1 MSKQTNLLGFLK
13 RKELE
18 CATTS
23 IAEDHIPEPSPPI
36 HEHNTLGT
44 HQIENEDLIFS
55 LERDPGL
62 RAPMWHHPIEKRNEI
77 RRAYL
82 KLKPYQPILRNFPYS
97 GPEGHRRSF
106 QSSWYKKFPDWLEYS
121 LSKDAAFCF
130 LCYLFADKPNPHTNT
145 FTMIRFNNWK
155 RVNEGKNCPF
165 VTHVGGLSSIHNNS
179 LRSKINLLNDRG
191 HIRHAF
197 VSQEEAQI
205 RKNRLRLE
213 TTIDVVRLLTLQA
226 CPLRGHDESANSDNK
241 GNFLEFRKA
250 FSRYNDEVSRAIE
263 HTSYNAQY
271 IAPSIQKEILHII
284 STKVRNYIR
293 EEIGESK
300 FCIMVDE
307 ARDETKREKMAIV
320 LRFVDKKGL
329 IKERFFDLVHVTDT
343 SAATLKKEVCSVFTK
358 HKLFVENLRGQGY
371 DGASNMRGE
380 WNGLQALFLA
390 DCPYAY
396 YVHCFAHRLQLALVA
411 ASKEV
416 SPVHQFFSNLN
427 FIINIIGASLKR
439 HDELQANKG
448 AEIETLLFRGELET
462 GRGANQIGTLKKAGD
477 TRWGSHLQS
486 IRSLLNM
493 YSATVSVLEH
503 IMVDKSYNSHQ
514 RGDADIALNLMIS
527 YEFMFLSHLMR
538 EILGI
543 TDILCQAL
551 QRKSQDI
558 ANALKLVSTTKSLIQ
573 NLREDRWKAF
583 VEEVNLFCQK
593 HDSLVPE
600 MGVIYVARKGRARRQ
615 QNQNTVEHHFRVNV
629 FYVTIDKQLQEI
641 NSRFNDK
648 ALGLL
653 TLTSV
658 LAPYDRYKNFD
669 CEQICTLA
677 EKYYPSDFT
686 TQEKIHL
693 RYQLQHFL
701 CEVKGDDPTL
711 RNLSI
716 LQEPCQCLAET
727 GKSDVYFLIDRLI
740 RLVLTLP
747 VSTATTER
755 AFSGMKVMKTRLRN
769 KMEDDFLAD
778 SLVIYIEREISK
790 SFSIESIV
798 DDFKSLKDR
807 RVLFSA

>member
-13 RKELE
+13 RKEPK

-36 HEHNTLGT
+36 HEHNTLRT

-62 RAPMWHHPIEKRNEI
+62 QAPMWHHPMEKRNEI

-145 FTMIRFNNWK
+145 FTIIGFNNWK

-165 VTHVGGLSSIHNNS
+165 VTHID
-179 LRSKINLLNDRG
+179 LLNDRD
-191 HIRHAF
+191 HIRYAF

-226 CPLRGHDESANSDNK
+226 CPLRGYDESANLDNQ

-250 FSRYNDEVSRAIE
+250 FARYNDEVSRAIE

-307 ARDETKREKMAIV
+307 ARDEAKREQMAIV

-396 YVHCFAHRLQLALVA
+396 YVHCFSHRLQLALVA

-427 FIINIIGASLKR
+427 FIINIIGASPKR

-448 AEIETLLFRGELET
+448 VEIETLLFRGELET
-462 GRGANQIGTLKKAGD
+462 GRGANQFGTLKRAGD

-493 YSATVSVLEH
+493 YSVTVSVLEH
-503 IMVDKSYNSHQ
+503 IMVDKSCNSHQ

-527 YEFMFLSHLMR
+527 YEFVFLSHLMR

-593 HDSLVPE
+593 HD
-600 MGVIYVARKGRARRQ
+600 IFTRRQ
-615 QNQNTVEHHFRVNV
+615 QDQNTVEHHFRVNV

-669 CEQICTLA
+669 CEQIFTLA

-693 RYQLQHFL
+693 RYQLKHFH

-711 RNLSI
+711 RNLST
-716 LQEPCQCLAET
+716 LQELCQCLAET

-755 AFSGMKVMKTRLRN
+755 AFSGMKIMKTRLRN

-790 SFSIESIV
+790 SFSVESNV

>member
-1 MSKQTNLLGFLK
+1 
-13 RKELE
+13 
-18 CATTS
+18 
-23 IAEDHIPEPSPPI
+23 
-36 HEHNTLGT
+36 
-44 HQIENEDLIFS
+44 
-55 LERDPGL
+55 
-62 RAPMWHHPIEKRNEI
+62 MWHYPIEKRNEI
-77 RRAYL
+77 CRAYL
-82 KLKPYQPILRNFPYS
+82 NLKPYQLILRNFPYS
-97 GPEGHRRSF
+97 GFEGHCRSF
-106 QSSWYKKFPDWLEYS
+106 QSLWYKNFPDWLKYS
-121 LSKDAAFCF
+121 LFKDAAFCF
-130 LCYLFADKPNPHTNT
+130 LCYLFSNKPNPHTNT
-145 FTMIRFNNWK
+145 FTMIGFNNWK
-155 RVNEGKNCPF
+155 RF
-165 VTHVGGLSSIHNNS
+165 FLRYINNS

-191 HIRHAF
+191 HIRYAF

-213 TTIDVVRLLTLQA
+213 TTIDVARLLTLQA
-226 CPLRGHDESANSDNK
+226 CPLRGHDESANSDNQ

-250 FSRYNDEVSRAIE
+250 FARYNDEVSRAIE

-271 IAPSIQKEILHII
+271 IAPSILKEILHII
-284 STKVRNYIR
+284 STKARNYIR

-307 ARDETKREKMAIV
+307 AKREKMSIV
-320 LRFVDKKGL
+320 LKFVDKKYMY
-329 IKERFFDLVHVTDT
+329 VSDT

-358 HKLFVENLRGQGY
+358 HKLFVENIRGQGY
-371 DGASNMRGE
+371 DGANNMR
-380 WNGLQALFLA
+380 

-396 YVHCFAHRLQLALVA
+396 YIHCFAHRLQLALFV
-411 ASKEV
+411 ASKE
-416 SPVHQFFSNLN
+416 
-427 FIINIIGASLKR
+427 
-439 HDELQANKG
+439 
-448 AEIETLLFRGELET
+448 
-462 GRGANQIGTLKKAGD
+462 IGTLKRAGD

-493 YSATVSVLEH
+493 YSATFSVLEH
-503 IMVDKSYNSHQ
+503 IFV
-514 RGDADIALNLMIS
+514 
-527 YEFMFLSHLMR
+527 FLSHLMR

-573 NLREDRWKAF
+573 NLREDHWKAF

-593 HDSLVPE
+593 HDILVPE
-600 MGVIYVARKGRARRQ
+600 MDAIYIARKGRALCQ
-615 QNQNTVEHHFRVNV
+615 QDQNTVEHHFRVNV
-629 FYVTIDKQLQEI
+629 FYVTIDKQLQEL
-641 NSRFNDK
+641 NSRLNDN

-658 LAPYDRYKNFD
+658 LAPYDAYKIFD
-669 CEQICTLA
+669 
-677 EKYYPSDFT
+677 YFT

-711 RNLSI
+711 RNLST
-716 LQEPCQCLAET
+716 LQELSQCLAET
-727 GKSDVYFLIDRLI
+727 GKSDVYFLIDR
-740 RLVLTLP
+740 
-747 VSTATTER
+747 
-755 AFSGMKVMKTRLRN
+755 AFSGMKIMKTRLLN

-778 SLVIYIEREISK
+778 SLLIYIERELSK

>member
-13 RKELE
+13 RKEPE

-23 IAEDHIPEPSPPI
+23 IVEDNIPEPSSPI

-44 HQIENEDLIFS
+44 QQIENEDLILSF
-55 LERDPGL
+55 ERDPGL
-62 RAPMWHHPIEKRNEI
+62 RAPMWHYPIEKRNEI
-77 RRAYL
+77 CRAYL

-106 QSSWYKKFPDWLEYS
+106 QSSWYKNFPDWLEYS

-145 FTMIRFNNWK
+145 FTMIGFNNWK

-165 VTHVGGLSSIHNNS
+165 VTHVGVACFGISCSDNNS
-179 LRSKINLLNDRG
+179 LRSKIDLLNDRG
-191 HIRHAF
+191 HICYAF
-197 VSQEEAQI
+197 ISQEEAQI

-226 CPLRGHDESANSDNK
+226 CPLRGHDESANSDNQ

-250 FSRYNDEVSRAIE
+250 FTRYNDEVSRAIE
-263 HTSYNAQY
+263 HT
-271 IAPSIQKEILHII
+271 
-284 STKVRNYIR
+284 

-300 FCIMVDE
+300 FCIIVDE
-307 ARDETKREKMAIV
+307 ARDEAKREQMAIV

-343 SAATLKKEVCSVFTK
+343 SAAILKNEVCSVFTK
-358 HKLFVENLRGQGY
+358 HKLFVENIREQGY

-390 DCPYAY
+390 DFPYA
-396 YVHCFAHRLQLALVA
+396 
-411 ASKEV
+411 S
-416 SPVHQFFSNLN
+416 SFFSNLN
-427 FIINIIGASLKR
+427 FIINIIGVSPKR
-439 HDELQANKG
+439 HDELQANKV
-448 AEIETLLFRGELET
+448 AEIEALLFRGELET
-462 GRGANQIGTLKKAGD
+462 GRGANQIGTLKRAGD

-493 YSATVSVLEH
+493 YSATISVLEH
-503 IMVDKSYNSHQ
+503 IMVGKSCNSHQ
-514 RGDADIALNLMIS
+514 RGNADIALNLMIS
-527 YEFMFLSHLMR
+527 YEFVFISHLMR

-558 ANALKLVSTTKSLIQ
+558 ANALKLVSITKSLIQ
-573 NLREDRWKAF
+573 SLREDRWKDF

-593 HDSLVPE
+593 HDILVPE
-600 MGVIYVARKGRARRQ
+600 MDAIYIGRKGRARRQ
-615 QNQNTVEHHFRVNV
+615 QDQNTVEHHFRVNV
-629 FYVTIDKQLQEI
+629 FYVTIDKQLQEL

-648 ALGLL
+648 ALRLL

-658 LAPYDRYKNFD
+658 LAPYNGYKNFD
-669 CEQICTLA
+669 L
-677 EKYYPSDFT
+677 
-686 TQEKIHL
+686 
-693 RYQLQHFL
+693 
-701 CEVKGDDPTL
+701 KGDDPTL
-711 RNLSI
+711 RNLST
-716 LQEPCQCLAET
+716 LQELCQCLAET

-755 AFSGMKVMKTRLRN
+755 AFSGMKIMKTRLRN
-769 KMEDDFLAD
+769 KMEDDFLTD
-778 SLVIYIEREISK
+778 SLVIYIER
-790 SFSIESIV
+790 
-798 DDFKSLKDR
+798 
-807 RVLFSA
+807 

>member
-13 RKELE
+13 RKEPE

-62 RAPMWHHPIEKRNEI
+62 RAPMWHHPIEKRNKI

-145 FTMIRFNNWK
+145 FTMIGFNNWK

-179 LRSKINLLNDRG
+179 LRSKIDLLNDRG
-191 HIRHAF
+191 HIRYAF

-226 CPLRGHDESANSDNK
+226 CPLRGHDESANSDNQ

-250 FSRYNDEVSRAIE
+250 FARYNDEVSRAME

-300 FCIMVDE
+300 FYIMVDE
-307 ARDETKREKMAIV
+307 ARDEAKREQMAI
-320 LRFVDKKGL
+320 
-329 IKERFFDLVHVTDT
+329 ERFFDLVHVTDT

-427 FIINIIGASLKR
+427 FIINIIGASPKR

-448 AEIETLLFRGELET
+448 VEIETLLFRGELET
-462 GRGANQIGTLKKAGD
+462 GREANQIGTLKRAGD
-477 TRWGSHLQS
+477 TL
-486 IRSLLNM
+486 
-493 YSATVSVLEH
+493 SVLEH
-503 IMVDKSYNSHQ
+503 IMVDKSCNSHQ
-514 RGDADIALNLMIS
+514 RGDADNALNLMIS
-527 YEFMFLSHLMR
+527 YEFVFLSHLMR

-583 VEEVNLFCQK
+583 CGRM
-593 HDSLVPE
+593 PE
-600 MGVIYVARKGRARRQ
+600 MGAIYVARKGRARRQ
-615 QNQNTVEHHFRVNV
+615 QDQNTVEHHFRVNV

-641 NSRFNDK
+641 NSKFNDK

-686 TQEKIHL
+686 TQEKVHL

-711 RNLSI
+711 RNLST
-716 LQEPCQCLAET
+716 LQDLCQCLAET

-755 AFSGMKVMKTRLRN
+755 AFSGIKIMKTRLRN
-769 KMEDDFLAD
+769 KMEDDFLAN

-790 SFSIESIV
+790 SFSIESVV
-798 DDFKSLKDR
+798 DDFKLLKDR